1 LEVFERRPQAA
12 EIAAPFVTGRHPK
25 TFTET
30 DIRTAANNLAIRSRR
45 RRAGWSVG

>member
-25 TFTET
+25 TFT
-30 DIRTAANNLAIRSRR
+30 LAEVRL
-45 RRAGWSVG
+45 AF